1 MAQVSMRNVPLRSS
15 EDWRTL
21 RYSLEASCHSR
32 VMVCGAGLANMRM
45 VAKMVRE
52 APRPART

>member
-1 MAQVSMRNVPLRSS
+1 MAQVSKRDEYVRSTGI
-15 EDWRTL
+15 WRTL
-21 RYSLEASCHSR
+21 RYSLDASCHSR